1 MIAADTIAAFDK
13 YSVLSERELE
23 SRYEVWLEQYAVKAN
38 IEAETGQS
46 IAQTMILPAAI
57 RYVILAKEAGVD
69 KLANEVSELVDEL
82 TFELDK
88 LKEANDVPEGTE
100 GLDLAVYAR
109 DNQLAALDGVRT
121 VVDKLERTLP
131 DDMWPLP
138 KYSEVLF
145 LR

>member
-1 MIAADTIAAFDK
+1 MLD
-13 YSVLSERELE
+13 ERELE
-23 SRYEVWLEQYAVKAN
+23 ARYEVWLEQYAVKAN
-38 IEAETGQS
+38 VEAETGQS
-46 IAQTMILPAAI
+46 IAKTMILPAAI
-57 RYVILAKEAGVD
+57 RYLLLTKEAGVGKIGD
-69 KLANEVSELVDEL
+69 QVSELIDEL

-88 LKEANDVPEGTE
+88 LEEANDVPDDTE

-145 LR
+145 VR